1 MQDKELKDKLVKVI
15 EILST
20 PEDSDEIW
28 FCVGQLEEIVKELNA
43 KNKGE

>member
-1 MQDKELKDKLVKVI
+1 MNHLLKEKILKVI

-28 FCVGQLEEIVKELNA
+28 WCIGQLEDIVKELNSGKVGA
-43 KNKGE
+43 